1 MVLVS
6 SDPPTNPL
14 SASVAYL
21 TVLHVT
27 VDSLS
32 DTLSGASE
40 APCTTGLK
48 PPTAESIAI
57 AERMDRRELVV
68 IDISLIARR
77 TQPERRPG
85 LRLRTFEVAHKVSL
99 CGSVLSIT
107 LAAMWPPSTSVG

>member
-32 DTLSGASE
+32 DTLSCE
-40 APCTTGLK
+40 AACTTGLK
-48 PPTAESIAI
+48 APTAESIAI

-77 TQPERRPG
+77 PQPERRPG